1 MISDFGS
8 SVKKILENS
17 KKSIPINGGYTFIYA
32 APEILILDNNN
43 F

>member
-17 KKSIPINGGYTFIYA
+17 KKSIPITDGFTVKYA
-32 APEILILDNNN
+32 APELLRLPN
-43 F
+43 FI